1 MTNTVVSVAYMLP
14 FQELHTTCRDELTTQ
29 NTVKRMISMWLN
41 YSDCMQPTCK
51 TTNLNDMHL
60 FGLGLCHILNTHDV
74 LDCRAYDAAVELGE
88 HCARLTNDID
98 IHKCTWGEMTQLAYS
113 LQSTYA
119 DLLTYD
125 VYTGYDCK
133 VDVTYFILAL
143 MSRIGELL
151 SNLYLWSSLS
161 PDEQVALCPYY
172 EHESDGYHIL
182 KPTACVEVIDIL
194 HSIFR
199 VVTLLMNAK
208 PVGRAPERPELN
220 KFHHEASLDDF
231 YRISTV
237 MDCPPGSILWY
248 KHNFKDL
255 FHDASQVA
263 YHRCPTYSRNVQIPI
278 ADIQAGKG
286 SAANVLPLLMQIFPE
301 TPIVT
306 EQTGACTNSTFTKAK
321 WSWLVWHKHI
331 LLCGDDGNVY
341 CGENIFDLF
350 AHMSANNQ
358 AECVSEVREE
368 QRSVR
373 RRILGNTVSAG
384 K

>member
-1 MTNTVVSVAYMLP
+1 MTNTVVSDACMLP
-14 FQELHTTCRDELTTQ
+14 FKELHTTCKDELTTQ

-74 LDCRAYDAAVELGE
+74 LDCRAYDAAKELGE

-98 IHKCTWGEMTQLAYS
+98 IHNCTWGEMTQLAYS

-143 MSRIGELL
+143 MSRIGELM

-161 PDEQVALCPYY
+161 SEEQAGLSPYY

-182 KPTACVEVIDIL
+182 KPMACVEVVDIL

-208 PVGRAPERPELN
+208 PVGRAPERPDLN

-237 MDCPPGSILWY
+237 MDCPPRQHIMVQAQLQGPLPRRLAGRVPPLP
-248 KHNFKDL
+248 DVL
-255 FHDASQVA
+255 SQRADSNRGHSGGQGVCCQRSA
-263 YHRCPTYSRNVQIPI
+263 TID
-278 ADIQAGKG
+278 ADISRDAHRNRADGRLHQQHVYKGQVVLAGV
-286 SAANVLPLLMQIFPE
+286 AQTHPVVWRRRQRLLWGE
-301 TPIVT
+301 
-306 EQTGACTNSTFTKAK
+306 
-321 WSWLVWHKHI
+321 HI
-331 LLCGDDGNVY
+331 
-341 CGENIFDLF
+341 
-350 AHMSANNQ
+350 
-358 AECVSEVREE
+358 
-368 QRSVR
+368 RSVCAYVR
-373 RRILGNTVSAG
+373 